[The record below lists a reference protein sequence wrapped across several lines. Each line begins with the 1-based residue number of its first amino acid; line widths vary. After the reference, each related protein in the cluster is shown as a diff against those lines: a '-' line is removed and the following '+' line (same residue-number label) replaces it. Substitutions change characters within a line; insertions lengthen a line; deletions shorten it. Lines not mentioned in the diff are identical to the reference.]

1 MAFTEQGVAML
12 SSVLGS
18 KTAISVNIHIIRVF
32 ARLREY
38 AFTHK
43 DILLKL
49 AQLEQEL
56 SGNSRDIEHIFAVLH
71 QLVEKE
77 NDPLPRKMIGFRRSD
92 EPGEIQ
98 GGKQPGIW
106 SGK

>member
-1 MAFTEQGVAML
+1 MPMAFTEQGVAML

-38 AFTHK
+38 AFTDK

-56 SGNSRDIEHIFAVLH
+56 TGNSRDIEHIFSVLH

-92 EPGEIQ
+92 EPGEIE
-98 GGKQPGIW
+98 GRH
-106 SGK
+106 